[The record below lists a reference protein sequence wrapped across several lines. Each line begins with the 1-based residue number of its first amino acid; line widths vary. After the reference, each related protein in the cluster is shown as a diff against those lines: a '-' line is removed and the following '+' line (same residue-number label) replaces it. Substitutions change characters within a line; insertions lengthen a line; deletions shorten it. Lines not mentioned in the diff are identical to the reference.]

1 MNDKILPFDKE
12 QLSDASLDRIMAMA
26 YQKAGIPKKE
36 RTEMEYNYSEPII
49 TMKRSEEN
57 KTDKN
62 IYVST
67 VKSRKG
73 GVAAACIALLLVGT
87 VGGVLFFGKN
97 LEVEPPHTD
106 PASQFVVLGDSLGE
120 PTVSADDDKA
130 LIELPDVV
138 GMEESKACQTLL
150 EAGFMPIKREMYDDK
165 VEAGHVIKTD
175 PEAAPDKRYE
185 MNTEVTYYVSLG
197 ALSEQTQVIVPDVM
211 ELTQDEA
218 VAALK
223 DSGLAYE
230 IEEVDYDGKKG
241 LVVEQSIRAGESVDK
256 GTVVTIFIS
265 TGENEEVAET
275 TTSDDP
281 EPEPDETVEETQV
294 VVPDVIGLSQAKAI
308 SALKECGLDYEVQQI
323 TYYADKGKVI
333 EQSIASG
340 TVVDKDSVITIYI
353 STGDPEIVEMTM
365 QIPIPKGAKGSYTFD
380 VYREGTV
387 IYTKTVT
394 DTSLYAG
401 KTVDFDIYGTA
412 KEVLH
417 IYVKNNDLGW
427 DNYFRYAVYNID
439 YDNKTVQLDGELDE
453 KDFLDPPNYDD
464 GFLPGTRE

>member
-62 IYVST
+62 IYVSK

-87 VGGVLFFGKN
+87 VGGVLFFGNN
-97 LEVEPPHTD
+97 LETEPPHTD

-150 EAGFMPIKREMYDDK
+150 EAGFLPIKREMYDDK

-175 PEAAPDKRYE
+175 PEAALDKRYE

-197 ALSEQTQVIVPDVM
+197 PLDGSSTGTTASDSVTSDKPDTIETSVTVDTTVPEQITPDV
-211 ELTQDEA
+211 E
-218 VAALK
+218 K
-223 DSGLAYE
+223 
-230 IEEVDYDGKKG
+230 
-241 LVVEQSIRAGESVDK
+241 
-256 GTVVTIFIS
+256 VTL
-265 TGENEEVAET
+265 
-275 TTSDDP
+275 
-281 EPEPDETVEETQV
+281 
-294 VVPDVIGLSQAKAI
+294 PDVVGLSQEKAI
-308 SALKECGLDYEVQQI
+308 AALEECGLDYKVVEI
-323 TYYADKGKVI
+323 KYYADKGKVI

-340 TVVDKDSVITIYI
+340 TVVDKDTVITIYI

-365 QIPIPKGAKGSYTFD
+365 QIPIPEGAKGSYTFD

-387 IYTKTVT
+387 IYTKTVK

-417 IYVKNNDLGW
+417 IYVKNNDLDW
-427 DNYFRYAVYNID
+427 DNFFRYAVYNID
-439 YDNKTVQLDGELDE
+439 YDNKTVQLDGELNE
-453 KDFLDPPNYDD
+453 KDFLDPPKQWDD
-464 GFLPGTRE
+464 LSGFDDLG

>member
-62 IYVST
+62 IYVSK

-87 VGGVLFFGKN
+87 ASGLLFFGNN
-97 LEVEPPHTD
+97 LETEPPHTD

-150 EAGFMPIKREMYDDK
+150 EAGFLPIKREMYDDK

-175 PEAAPDKRYE
+175 PEAALDKRYE

-197 ALSEQTQVIVPDVM
+197 PLDGSSTGTTASDSVTSDKPDTIETSVTVDTTVPEQITPDV
-211 ELTQDEA
+211 E
-218 VAALK
+218 K
-223 DSGLAYE
+223 
-230 IEEVDYDGKKG
+230 
-241 LVVEQSIRAGESVDK
+241 
-256 GTVVTIFIS
+256 VTL
-265 TGENEEVAET
+265 
-275 TTSDDP
+275 
-281 EPEPDETVEETQV
+281 
-294 VVPDVIGLSQAKAI
+294 PDVVGLSQEKAI
-308 SALKECGLDYEVQQI
+308 AVLEECGLDYKVVEI
-323 TYYADKGKVI
+323 KYYADKGKVI

-340 TVVDKDSVITIYI
+340 TVVDKDTVITIYI

-365 QIPIPKGAKGSYTFD
+365 QIPIPEGAKGSYTFD

-417 IYVKNNDLGW
+417 IYVKNNDLDW
-427 DNYFRYAVYNID
+427 DNFFRYAVYNID

-453 KDFLDPPNYDD
+453 KDFLDPPKQWDD
-464 GFLPGTRE
+464 LSGFDDLG

>member
-12 QLSDASLDRIMAMA
+12 QLSDASLDRIMAMS

-62 IYVST
+62 IYVSK

-87 VGGVLFFGKN
+87 ASGLLFFGKN
-97 LEVEPPHTD
+97 LETEPPHTD
-106 PASQFVVLGDSLGE
+106 PAAQFASLVDSLGE

-150 EAGFMPIKREMYDDK
+150 EAGFLPIKREMYDDK

-175 PEAAPDKRYE
+175 PEAALDKRYE

-197 ALSEQTQVIVPDVM
+197 PLDGSSAGTTESDSVTSDKPDTIETSVSVDTTVPEQITPDV
-211 ELTQDEA
+211 E
-218 VAALK
+218 K
-223 DSGLAYE
+223 
-230 IEEVDYDGKKG
+230 
-241 LVVEQSIRAGESVDK
+241 
-256 GTVVTIFIS
+256 VTL
-265 TGENEEVAET
+265 
-275 TTSDDP
+275 
-281 EPEPDETVEETQV
+281 
-294 VVPDVIGLSQAKAI
+294 PDVVGLSQEKAI
-308 SALKECGLDYEVQQI
+308 AALEECGLDYKVVEI
-323 TYYADKGKVI
+323 KYYADKGKVI

-340 TVVDKDSVITIYI
+340 TVVDKDTVITIYI

-365 QIPIPKGAKGSYTFD
+365 QIPIPEGAKGSYTFD

-394 DTSLYAG
+394 DMSLYAG

-439 YDNKTVQLDGELDE
+439 YDNKTVQLDGELNE
-453 KDFLDPPNYDD
+453 KDFLDPPKQWDD
-464 GFLPGTRE
+464 LSGFDDLG